1 MQFGCRRRAVWKST
15 WFSSSH
21 HHHSAAASLPPCA
34 TTKNK
39 VIVISG
45 PTGSGKTRLAL
56 DLAKR
61 LAGEIISA
69 DSVQVYRG
77 LDVGSAKPSPSERSA
92 VPHHLIDILHASED
106 YSAGD
111 FFRDARAATDD
122 LLARGRV
129 PVVAGGT
136 GLYLRWYI
144 YGKPNVPQS
153 SMDVTSAVWS
163 ELARFQNA
171 GRWEEAVELVANAG
185 DPKARDLSVNN
196 WSRLRRSLEIIRSSG
211 SPPSAF
217 TLPYNAYNLNL
228 QQRRLTDQTDDAST
242 DESCKP
248 KELDYDFLCIF
259 LACPRV
265 ELYRSIDLRCEEML
279 ADTGGL
285 LSEASWL
292 LDVGLSPGMNSATCA
307 IGYRQAMEYLLQ
319 CRHNGGSSSPQEF
332 FEFLTR
338 FQTASRNFSKRQ
350 MTWFRNEKIYQWV
363 DASQPFDA
371 IAQFICHA
379 FHDRGARLVPGSLEM
394 KRESC
399 RHESRDLKTY
409 RSENRVFRG
418 EDDCCHVL
426 DWIRRTQRK

>member
-1 MQFGCRRRAVWKST
+1 MQFGCRRPAAVWKNL
-15 WFSSSH
+15 SS
-21 HHHSAAASLPPCA
+21 SAAASLPP
-34 TTKNK
+34 TSKNK

-45 PTGSGKTRLAL
+45 PTGAGKTRLAL

-61 LAGEIISA
+61 LSGEIISA
-69 DSVQVYRG
+69 DSVQVYRS
-77 LDVGSAKPSPSERSA
+77 LDVGSAKPSPSQRAA
-92 VPHHLIDILHASED
+92 VPHRLIDILHASED

-122 LLARGRV
+122 LLGRGRV
-129 PVVAGGT
+129 PIVAGGT

-163 ELARFQNA
+163 ELARYRDT
-171 GRWEEAVELVANAG
+171 GRWEEAVDLVAKAG

-217 TLPYNAYNLNL
+217 TLPYNAYN
-228 QQRRLTDQTDDAST
+228 QRRLTNQTDADQP
-242 DESCKP
+242 P

-265 ELYRSIDLRCEEML
+265 DLYRSIDLRCEEML

-292 LDVGLSPGMNSATCA
+292 LDIGLSPGMNSATCA

-332 FEFLTR
+332 FEFLTK

-350 MTWFRNEKIYQWV
+350 LTWFRNEKIYQWV

-371 IAQFICHA
+371 ISQFICDAYH
-379 FHDRGARLVPGSLEM
+379 HCGSRVVPDSLEM

-418 EDDCCHVL
+418 DDDCSHVL
-426 DWIRRTQRK
+426 DWITRTQKRK

>member
-1 MQFGCRRRAVWKST
+1 MHYGCRRPAVWKRTCS
-15 WFSSSH
+15 WSS
-21 HHHSAAASLPPCA
+21 SAAASSLPP
-34 TTKNK
+34 TTTTAANNNKKK

-45 PTGSGKTRLAL
+45 PTGAGKTRLSL

-61 LAGEIISA
+61 LSGEIISA
-69 DSVQVYRG
+69 DSVQLYRG
-77 LDVGSAKPSPSERSA
+77 LDVGSAKPSPSDRSA
-92 VPHHLIDILHASED
+92 VPHHLIDILHASHD

-111 FFRDARAATDD
+111 FFRDARAATDR
-122 LLARGRV
+122 LLSRGRA
-129 PVVAGGT
+129 PILAGGT

-153 SMDVTSAVWS
+153 SIHVASAVWS
-163 ELARFQNA
+163 ELAGFREN

-185 DPKARDLSVNN
+185 DPKARELSVNN
-196 WSRLRRSLEIIRSSG
+196 WSRLKRSLEIIRSSG

-217 TLPYNAYNLNL
+217 TLPYNAYN
-228 QQRRLTDQTDDAST
+228 QTTDDEDAHAIAN
-242 DESCKP
+242 CQP
-248 KELDYDFLCIF
+248 KELDYDFICIF

-292 LDVGLSPGMNSATCA
+292 LDIGLSPGMNSATCA
-307 IGYRQAMEYLLQ
+307 IGYRQAMEYLLR
-319 CRHNGGSSSPQEF
+319 CRNNGGSSSPQEF
-332 FEFLTR
+332 FEFLIK

-350 MTWFRNEKIYQWV
+350 MTWFRNERIYQWV
-363 DASQPFDA
+363 DASQPFDE
-371 IAQFICHA
+371 IARFICDA
-379 FHDRGARLVPGSLEM
+379 YHDSGPRLLPESLEM

-409 RSENRVFRG
+409 RSENKVFRG
-418 EDDCCHVL
+418 DDDCSHVL
-426 DWIRRTQRK
+426 DWIRRTQGKSQL